1 MSTKAKK
8 PGQEALHKSLA
19 DLQAALEKAEEKRH
33 SNRDASLRD
42 QLSMVSDG
50 VGTLG
55 WVTMDTK
62 PADVV
67 AELFGG
73 AQMWGNKVLKEHKER

>member
-1 MSTKAKK
+1 
-8 PGQEALHKSLA
+8 
-19 DLQAALEKAEEKRH
+19 
-33 SNRDASLRD
+33 
-42 QLSMVSDG
+42 MVSDG